1 MAGSAHVKR
10 NLPTTLPVAVCS
22 EGGPAE
28 RAQAAVLADRLG
40 LVLRAPDRA
49 DAGPVE
55 RRNARRARNDGWCLA
70 ATPDGLLLIGPNGAR
85 TAPRFIDGRAAIHA
99 RERDL
104 AGQPLARAL
113 GIAALGARLRRDVE
127 VLDATAGFGTDAW
140 LAAALGA
147 RVTMAERDPVVHAL
161 LADALAR
168 ACRADDERTRT
179 IAARVSLTLVEHAR
193 DGWPASTDVVYL
205 DPMYPDR
212 RVRGGQRKQID
223 ALQGIVGH
231 DSRNETLL
239 DDALHVAT
247 VRVVV
252 KRPRGAEPLHSPDGH
267 RPNDAISGPNTRYDR
282 YLGRARAG

>member
-1 MAGSAHVKR
+1 MAGSARPER
-10 NLPTTLPVAVCS
+10 NLPVTVCS
-22 EGGPAE
+22 EGGAPE
-28 RAQAAVLADRLG
+28 RARAAALADRLG
-40 LVLRAPDRA
+40 LALRVPDPT
-49 DAGPVE
+49 DAGPVG
-55 RRNARRARNDGWCLA
+55 RPTGHRRARRTGNHGWCLA

-85 TAPRFIDGRAAIHA
+85 TAPRFVDGRAATHA
-99 RERDL
+99 REHDL

-113 GIAALGARLRRDVE
+113 GIAALGTRLRRGVE
-127 VLDATAGFGTDAW
+127 MLDATAGFGTDAW

-168 ACRADDERTRT
+168 AREGGDERTRT
-179 IAARVSLTLVEHAR
+179 VAARLSLTLVEPAR
-193 DGWPASTDVVYL
+193 SGWPASVDVVYL

-231 DSRNETLL
+231 DAHNDTLL
-239 DDALHVAT
+239 DDALRIAT
-247 VRVVV
+247 TRVVV

-267 RPNDAISGPNTRYDR
+267 RPNDALSGPNTRYDR
-282 YLGRARAG
+282 YLGRAGAQ